1 MEQGVLA
8 IVILCMFGFGFYIV
22 NKVDQ
27 FLDKIQEN
35 AKDKPKEE
43 QYSLKILFPDDL
55 SDEELLR
62 ENSILQFLRIRV
74 LQRIIN
80 YLCWENTEPFRSA
93 FAYSLFVMK
102 RLVKR

>member
-1 MEQGVLA
+1 MEQGILA

-43 QYSLKILFPDDL
+43 QYSLKIFFPDDL

-62 ENSILQFLRIRV
+62 EVRECKSQYIEAE
-74 LQRIIN
+74 IIIFDGQSESTKKIFDHN
-80 YLCWENTEPFRSA
+80 IVA
-93 FAYSLFVMK
+93 
-102 RLVKR
+102 

>member
-1 MEQGVLA
+1 MEQGILA

-62 ENSILQFLRIRV
+62 EVRECRSQYIETE
-74 LQRIIN
+74 IIIFDGQSESTKKIFDHN
-80 YLCWENTEPFRSA
+80 IVA
-93 FAYSLFVMK
+93 
-102 RLVKR
+102 

>member
-1 MEQGVLA
+1 MEQGILA

-62 ENSILQFLRIRV
+62 EVRECKSQYIETEIIILTDSLRVQKRFLTI
-74 LQRIIN
+74 
-80 YLCWENTEPFRSA
+80 T
-93 FAYSLFVMK
+93 
-102 RLVKR
+102 

>member
-1 MEQGVLA
+1 MEQGILA

-35 AKDKPKEE
+35 AKDKLKEE

-62 ENSILQFLRIRV
+62 EVRECKSQYIETE
-74 LQRIIN
+74 IIIFDGQSESTKKIFDHN
-80 YLCWENTEPFRSA
+80 IVA
-93 FAYSLFVMK
+93 
-102 RLVKR
+102 

>member
-1 MEQGVLA
+1 MEQGILA

-62 ENSILQFLRIRV
+62 EVRECKSQYIETE
-74 LQRIIN
+74 IIIFDRQSESTKKIFDHN
-80 YLCWENTEPFRSA
+80 IVT
-93 FAYSLFVMK
+93 
-102 RLVKR
+102 

>member
-1 MEQGVLA
+1 MEQGILA

-62 ENSILQFLRIRV
+62 AVRECKSQYIETE
-74 LQRIIN
+74 IIIFDGQSESTKKIFDHN
-80 YLCWENTEPFRSA
+80 IVA
-93 FAYSLFVMK
+93 
-102 RLVKR
+102 

>member
-1 MEQGVLA
+1 MEQGILA

-62 ENSILQFLRIRV
+62 EVRECKRQYIETE
-74 LQRIIN
+74 IIIFDGQSESTKKIFDHN
-80 YLCWENTEPFRSA
+80 IVA
-93 FAYSLFVMK
+93 
-102 RLVKR
+102 

>member
-1 MEQGVLA
+1 MA

-62 ENSILQFLRIRV
+62 EVRECKSQYIETE
-74 LQRIIN
+74 IIIFDGQSESTKKIFDHN
-80 YLCWENTEPFRSA
+80 IVA
-93 FAYSLFVMK
+93 
-102 RLVKR
+102 

>member
-1 MEQGVLA
+1 MEQGILA

-62 ENSILQFLRIRV
+62 EVRECKSQYIETE
-74 LQRIIN
+74 IIIFDRQSESTKKIFDHN
-80 YLCWENTEPFRSA
+80 IVA
-93 FAYSLFVMK
+93 
-102 RLVKR
+102 

>member
-1 MEQGVLA
+1 MEQGILA

-62 ENSILQFLRIRV
+62 EVRECKRQYIEAE
-74 LQRIIN
+74 IIIFDGQSESTKKIFDHN
-80 YLCWENTEPFRSA
+80 IVA
-93 FAYSLFVMK
+93 
-102 RLVKR
+102 

>member
-1 MEQGVLA
+1 MEQGILA
-8 IVILCMFGFGFYIV
+8 IVILCMFGFGYYIV

-43 QYSLKILFPDDL
+43 QYSLKILFSDDL

-62 ENSILQFLRIRV
+62 EVRECKSKYIETE
-74 LQRIIN
+74 IIIFDGQSESTKKIFDHN
-80 YLCWENTEPFRSA
+80 IVA
-93 FAYSLFVMK
+93 
-102 RLVKR
+102 

>member
-1 MEQGVLA
+1 MEQGILA

-62 ENSILQFLRIRV
+62 EVRECKSQYIEAE
-74 LQRIIN
+74 IIIFDGQSGYEKKN
-80 YLCWENTEPFRSA
+80 FDHNTVA
-93 FAYSLFVMK
+93 
-102 RLVKR
+102 

>member
-1 MEQGVLA
+1 MEQGLLA

-62 ENSILQFLRIRV
+62 EVRECKSQYIETE
-74 LQRIIN
+74 IIIFDGQSESTKKIFDHN
-80 YLCWENTEPFRSA
+80 IVA
-93 FAYSLFVMK
+93 
-102 RLVKR
+102 

>member
-1 MEQGVLA
+1 VAVMEQGILA

-62 ENSILQFLRIRV
+62 EVRECKSQYIETE
-74 LQRIIN
+74 IIIFDGQSESTKKIFDHN
-80 YLCWENTEPFRSA
+80 IVA
-93 FAYSLFVMK
+93 
-102 RLVKR
+102 

>member
-1 MEQGVLA
+1 MEQGILA

-35 AKDKPKEE
+35 AKYKPKEE

-62 ENSILQFLRIRV
+62 EVRECKSKYIETE
-74 LQRIIN
+74 IIIFDGQS
-80 YLCWENTEPFRSA
+80 ESTKKIFDHNTVA
-93 FAYSLFVMK
+93 
-102 RLVKR
+102 

>member
-1 MEQGVLA
+1 MEQGILA

-43 QYSLKILFPDDL
+43 QYSLKILFSDDL

-62 ENSILQFLRIRV
+62 EVRECKSKYIETE
-74 LQRIIN
+74 IIIFDGQSESTKKIFDHN
-80 YLCWENTEPFRSA
+80 IVA
-93 FAYSLFVMK
+93 
-102 RLVKR
+102 

>member
-1 MEQGVLA
+1 MEQGLLA

-62 ENSILQFLRIRV
+62 EVRECKSQYIEAE
-74 LQRIIN
+74 IIIFDGQSESTKKIFDHN
-80 YLCWENTEPFRSA
+80 IVA
-93 FAYSLFVMK
+93 
-102 RLVKR
+102 

>member
-1 MEQGVLA
+1 MEQGILA

-62 ENSILQFLRIRV
+62 EIHECKIEYKEAE
-74 LQRIIN
+74 IIIFDGQSG
-80 YLCWENTEPFRSA
+80 YEKKDFDHNTVA
-93 FAYSLFVMK
+93 
-102 RLVKR
+102 

>member
-1 MEQGVLA
+1 MEQGILA

-62 ENSILQFLRIRV
+62 EVRECKSQYIETE
-74 LQRIIN
+74 IIIFDGQS
-80 YLCWENTEPFRSA
+80 ESTKKIFDHNTVA
-93 FAYSLFVMK
+93 
-102 RLVKR
+102 

>member
-1 MEQGVLA
+1 MEQGILA

-62 ENSILQFLRIRV
+62 EVRECKSQYIETE
-74 LQRIIN
+74 IIIFDGQSESTKKIFDHN
-80 YLCWENTEPFRSA
+80 IVA
-93 FAYSLFVMK
+93 
-102 RLVKR
+102 

>member
-1 MEQGVLA
+1 MEQGILA

-62 ENSILQFLRIRV
+62 EVRECKNQYIETE
-74 LQRIIN
+74 IIIFDGQSESTKKIFDHN
-80 YLCWENTEPFRSA
+80 IVA
-93 FAYSLFVMK
+93 
-102 RLVKR
+102 

>member
-1 MEQGVLA
+1 MEQGILA
-8 IVILCMFGFGFYIV
+8 IVVLCMFGFGFYIV

-43 QYSLKILFPDDL
+43 KYSLKILFPDDL

-62 ENSILQFLRIRV
+62 EVRECKSQYIETE
-74 LQRIIN
+74 IIIFDGQSESTKKIFDHN
-80 YLCWENTEPFRSA
+80 IVA
-93 FAYSLFVMK
+93 
-102 RLVKR
+102 

>member
-1 MEQGVLA
+1 MEQGILA

-27 FLDKIQEN
+27 FLDKIREN

-62 ENSILQFLRIRV
+62 EVRECKSQYIETE
-74 LQRIIN
+74 IIIFDGQSESTKKIFDHN
-80 YLCWENTEPFRSA
+80 IVA
-93 FAYSLFVMK
+93 
-102 RLVKR
+102 

>member
-1 MEQGVLA
+1 MEQGILA
-8 IVILCMFGFGFYIV
+8 IVILYMFGFGFYIV

-62 ENSILQFLRIRV
+62 EVRECKSQYIETE
-74 LQRIIN
+74 IIIFDGQSESTKKIFDHN
-80 YLCWENTEPFRSA
+80 IVA
-93 FAYSLFVMK
+93 
-102 RLVKR
+102 

>member
-1 MEQGVLA
+1 MEQGILA

-62 ENSILQFLRIRV
+62 EVRECKSKYIETE
-74 LQRIIN
+74 IIIFDGQSESTKKIFDHN
-80 YLCWENTEPFRSA
+80 IVA
-93 FAYSLFVMK
+93 
-102 RLVKR
+102 

>member
-1 MEQGVLA
+1 MEQGILA

-43 QYSLKILFPDDL
+43 QYSLKILFTDDL

-62 ENSILQFLRIRV
+62 EVRECKSQYIETE
-74 LQRIIN
+74 IIIFDGQSESTKKIFDHN
-80 YLCWENTEPFRSA
+80 IVA
-93 FAYSLFVMK
+93 
-102 RLVKR
+102 

>member
-1 MEQGVLA
+1 MEQGILA

-62 ENSILQFLRIRV
+62 EVRECKSQYIEAE
-74 LQRIIN
+74 IIIFDGQSESTKKIFDHN
-80 YLCWENTEPFRSA
+80 IVA
-93 FAYSLFVMK
+93 
-102 RLVKR
+102 

>member
-1 MEQGVLA
+1 MEQGILA
-8 IVILCMFGFGFYIV
+8 IVVLCMFGFGFYIV

-62 ENSILQFLRIRV
+62 EVRECKSQYIETE
-74 LQRIIN
+74 IIIFDGQSESTKKIFDHN
-80 YLCWENTEPFRSA
+80 IVA
-93 FAYSLFVMK
+93 
-102 RLVKR
+102 

>member
-1 MEQGVLA
+1 MEQGILA

-35 AKDKPKEE
+35 AKDKPKEG

-62 ENSILQFLRIRV
+62 EVRECKSQYIETE
-74 LQRIIN
+74 IIIFDGQSESTKKIFDHN
-80 YLCWENTEPFRSA
+80 IVA
-93 FAYSLFVMK
+93 
-102 RLVKR
+102 

>member
-1 MEQGVLA
+1 MEQGILA

-62 ENSILQFLRIRV
+62 EVRECKSQYIETE
-74 LQRIIN
+74 IIIFDGQSESTKKTFDHN
-80 YLCWENTEPFRSA
+80 IVA
-93 FAYSLFVMK
+93 
-102 RLVKR
+102 

>member
-1 MEQGVLA
+1 MEQGILA
-8 IVILCMFGFGFYIV
+8 IVVLCMFGFGFYIV

-35 AKDKPKEE
+35 TKDKPKEE

-62 ENSILQFLRIRV
+62 EVRECKSQYIETE
-74 LQRIIN
+74 IIIFDGQSESTKKIFDHN
-80 YLCWENTEPFRSA
+80 IVA
-93 FAYSLFVMK
+93 
-102 RLVKR
+102 

>member
-1 MEQGVLA
+1 MEQGILA

-43 QYSLKILFPDDL
+43 QYSLKILFPNDL

-62 ENSILQFLRIRV
+62 EVRECKSQYIETE
-74 LQRIIN
+74 IIIFDGQSESTKKIFDHN
-80 YLCWENTEPFRSA
+80 IVA
-93 FAYSLFVMK
+93 
-102 RLVKR
+102 

>member
-1 MEQGVLA
+1 MEQGILA

-43 QYSLKILFPDDL
+43 QYSLKILFSDDL

-62 ENSILQFLRIRV
+62 EVRECKSQYIETE
-74 LQRIIN
+74 IIIFDGQSESTKKIFDHN
-80 YLCWENTEPFRSA
+80 IVA
-93 FAYSLFVMK
+93 
-102 RLVKR
+102 

>member
-1 MEQGVLA
+1 MEQGILA

-43 QYSLKILFPDDL
+43 QYSLKILFLDDL

-62 ENSILQFLRIRV
+62 EVRECKSQYIETE
-74 LQRIIN
+74 IIIFDGQSESTKKIFDHN
-80 YLCWENTEPFRSA
+80 IVA
-93 FAYSLFVMK
+93 
-102 RLVKR
+102 

>member
-1 MEQGVLA
+1 MEQGILA
-8 IVILCMFGFGFYIV
+8 IVVLCMFGIGFYIV

-62 ENSILQFLRIRV
+62 EVRECKSQYIETE
-74 LQRIIN
+74 IIIFDGQSESTKKIFDHN
-80 YLCWENTEPFRSA
+80 IVA
-93 FAYSLFVMK
+93 
-102 RLVKR
+102 

>member
-1 MEQGVLA
+1 MEQGILA

-55 SDEELLR
+55 SDGELLR
-62 ENSILQFLRIRV
+62 EVRECKSKYIETE
-74 LQRIIN
+74 IIIFDGQSESTKKIFDHN
-80 YLCWENTEPFRSA
+80 IVA
-93 FAYSLFVMK
+93 
-102 RLVKR
+102 

>member
-1 MEQGVLA
+1 MEQGILA

-43 QYSLKILFPDDL
+43 QYSLKIFFPDDL

-62 ENSILQFLRIRV
+62 EVRECKSKYIETE
-74 LQRIIN
+74 IIIFDGQSESTKKIFDHN
-80 YLCWENTEPFRSA
+80 IVA
-93 FAYSLFVMK
+93 
-102 RLVKR
+102 

>member
-62 ENSILQFLRIRV
+62 EVRECKSQYIETE
-74 LQRIIN
+74 IIIFDGQSESTKKIFDHN
-80 YLCWENTEPFRSA
+80 IVA
-93 FAYSLFVMK
+93 
-102 RLVKR
+102 